1 MGKEASQLTE
11 RDALS
16 IYARMMHTL
25 DSSEFESFLAEDF
38 SYSSQKV
45 LTDMNSKDEFIEYIR
60 PKLEVIKKTNSPVY
74 AELGVCPAYGHN
86 DCLIMAQGDKSN
98 LLGVAYA
105 SVDEGKITGLS
116 LCIVPTADSAIRSGI
131 YPGLNEVDPGLNKV
145 DSGLNVK
152 KDQVIITEEE
162 FQRNLEQLLNLGK
175 KETYQIELSGYD
187 EVQAFCYAFSFLND
201 GKIPD
206 PDDFCISNNFNNLES
221 SLPSDT
227 IKVATYVNKKYS
239 TKKIYFYVCSF
250 TEKTTLAKYQEI
262 YSLFSIR
269 WDESDGLWILNPWYC
284 CSVKSEQPQPS
295 LHKEAANWMFKGVAT
310 TGCLIA
316 SVDDFKKGQLEIL
329 I

>member
-1 MGKEASQLTE
+1 MGDETSQLTE
-11 RDALS
+11 KEALS

-25 DSSEFESFLAEDF
+25 DSSEFESLLSEDF

-45 LTDMNSKDEFIEYIR
+45 LTDMNSKDVFIEYIR
-60 PKLEVIKKTNSPVY
+60 PKLEVIKKTKSPVY
-74 AELGVCPAYGHN
+74 AELGVCPAYGHT

-105 SVDEGKITGLS
+105 SVDEGKISGLS
-116 LCIVPTADSAIRSGI
+116 LCIVPTPDSAIRSGI
-131 YPGLNEVDPGLNKV
+131 YPGLNEVDPDLNEV
-145 DSGLNVK
+145 DPSLNVK

-162 FQRNLEQLLNLGK
+162 FQRKKEQLLNLGK
-175 KETYQIELSGYD
+175 EETYQIGFSGYD
-187 EVQAFCYAFSFLND
+187 EVQAYGMAFGLI
-201 GKIPD
+201 GERERPKE
-206 PDDFCISNNFNNLES
+206 DFCESTNFNNLES

-250 TEKTTLAKYQEI
+250 TESTQRANHQEV
-262 YSLFSIR
+262 YSLFSIMWSR
-269 WDESDGLWILNPWYC
+269 DSLWELNPWYC
-284 CSVKSEQPQPS
+284 CSVLSEEPQAP

-316 SVDDFKKGQLEIL
+316 SVDDFKNGTLEIFK
-329 I
+329 